1 MTHGNNP
8 PSPEDQLRAAGLRAK
23 KSWGQN
29 FLKDE
34 GILHDIA
41 AATGAGPAHPV
52 VELGAGLGALT
63 HHLLLC
69 GGTVIAVERDREIV
83 PALTERF
90 RDQPTLEIME
100 ADAARLDYGAL
111 AARLGQSLIVAGNL
125 PYQLSGRI
133 MVSLADAVP
142 HISRAVLLV
151 QKEVAERLVAPP
163 GNKTYGLLSVL
174 VQRSFHARAIRHV
187 PPSAFHP
194 RPKVDSMVIALE
206 RLSGEHMPWLQKDPA
221 LDAALVRVAR
231 AAFSSRRKTLR
242 NALSG
247 GLQRPAAD
255 IERLVQ
261 ASGID
266 PNCRAETLS
275 VASFAALASR
285 LL

>member
-1 MTHGNNP
+1 MTFGNNP

-34 GILHDIA
+34 SILHDIA
-41 AATGAGPAHPV
+41 EATGAGPQHPV
-52 VELGAGLGALT
+52 IELGAGLGALT
-63 HHLLLC
+63 HHLLLL

-90 RDQPTLEIME
+90 VDHPALEIME
-100 ADAARLDYGAL
+100 ADAARLDYAAL
-111 AARLGQSLIVAGNL
+111 ADRLGQSLIVAGNL

-142 HISRAVLLV
+142 FIARAVLLV

-163 GNKTYGLLSVL
+163 GSKTYGLLSVL
-174 VQRSFHARAIRHV
+174 VQRSFHARAVRHV

-194 RPKVDSMVIALE
+194 RPKVDSMVVSLE
-206 RLSGEHMPWLQKDPA
+206 RLSGDKMPWLQKDPA
-221 LDAALVRVAR
+221 MDAALVRVAR

-242 NALSG
+242 NALSA
-247 GLQRPAAD
+247 GLQRSPAEVEQ
-255 IERLVQ
+255 IVR
-261 ASGID
+261 SCGID

-275 VASFAALASR
+275 VASFATLGAALM
-285 LL
+285 